1 MKNRSVLV
9 ILFFTVLSLLFS
21 NPTNVGARIPDED
34 SPSENEITDTCP
46 PIQNTPF
53 FTIVYGS
60 VTLNG
65 SQSPIGSLVK
75 AYSPRNDLVGCF
87 AVTTAGSYGA
97 MYIYGEDTS
106 VVPSIPGM
114 RNNEPVSFT
123 INDLPATTSPVLLW
137 ANDKDL
143 HAVNLVSQGVTAN
156 FSATPVSG
164 LNPLVVQFTDGSA
177 GTITSRQWDFG
188 DGQTSTELNPQH
200 TYATPGSYTVSLTVN
215 GPAGSDVESKIN
227 YISVYSEV
235 ISNFS
240 ADRTSGISPLAVSFT
255 NSSTG
260 SYTSLFWNF
269 GDGGTSTSTN
279 PTHTYTAGGMYT
291 VSLTASGPGGT
302 DTETKINYITVYT
315 PVVAGFTSTPTSG
328 VVPLTV
334 NFTNTSTG
342 SYTNLTWDFGDGGT
356 STATNPSHLFTSSG
370 TYTVVLTASG
380 LGGTSQ
386 ATSVIYVYVPA
397 VASFSASPTSG
408 IAPLNV
414 TFTNSSSGDF
424 SSLLWNFGDGNTSS
438 EINPVHYYS
447 SSGVFT
453 VSLTVTGLGGT
464 DSEVKTDHITVY
476 SPTEAQFSGSPTSG
490 IAPLSVSFTNL
501 SSGDFTS
508 QSWTFGDGANSELF
522 NPVHEYVTSGTYTV
536 SLSVNGPGGLDQE
549 IKTNYITVYDP
560 VNTDFSAAPTTG
572 IGPLEVAFTNLSTGS
587 YDGFTW
593 DFGDGNTS
601 NETNPVHI
609 YMNKGVYTVTL
620 TASGPGGID
629 QEVRGDYITVYQ
641 VVAAAFNSED
651 IAGVA
656 PHTAQFTNLTTGDYD
671 TLAWDFGDGSTSVEA
686 NPSHIYTAAGTYTVS
701 LTASGNGGTDV
712 ETKTAYITV
721 YSPIVAEFTYTPAS
735 GIAPLEV
742 QFTNASTGDYDT
754 LVWDFGDGSS
764 STETNP
770 THVFASGGTYA
781 VTLTASGLGGEDIQT
796 HTVEVYTAVNADFS
810 ADVTSGIA
818 PLTLQFMDLSTGDYD
833 TWLWDFGD
841 GSSSAIMNPTYLYSN
856 PGIYT
861 VTLTVAGDGGS
872 DTETKINYITIY
884 TPVSADFS
892 ADVTSGI
899 APLTV
904 QFTDLSTG
912 DYGALAWDFGDGN
925 TSVEANPSHV
935 YTVAGTYTVTL
946 TVSGDGG
953 TDVETK
959 TAYITVYTAVHADF
973 SADVTSGIAPL
984 TVQFTDLSTGD
995 YGALAWDFGDGAT
1008 SAETSPTHVYTAA
1021 GTYTVSLTVTG
1032 DGGTDGE
1039 TKTAYITVYTAVH
1052 ADFSADVTSGIAP
1065 LTVQFTDL
1073 STGDYDTLAWD
1084 FGDGGSSGEANP
1096 THVYTDAGTYTVSLT
1111 ITGDGGTDGETKTAY
1126 ITVYTAVHAD
1136 FSADVTSGIAPLTVQ
1151 FTDLST
1157 GDYDTLAWDFGDG
1170 STSNEQ
1176 NPTHIFVIP
1185 GNYVVVLTVTGPG
1198 GTDSAELTIQ
1208 VNPFT
1213 LYLPLILR

>member
-1 MKNRSVLV
+1 MKKKSFLV
-9 ILFFTVLSLLFS
+9 ILFFTVLFLLFS
-21 NPTNVGARIPDED
+21 NPTNVIARIPIED
-34 SPSENEITDTCP
+34 SPTENQVTDPCP

-65 SQSPIGSLVK
+65 SQAPIGTLVK

-87 AVTTAGSYGA
+87 AVTTAGSYGT
-97 MYIYGEDTS
+97 MYVYGEDTS

-114 RNNEPVSFT
+114 RINEPVSFT
-123 INDLPATTSPVLLW
+123 INELPAAPTPVLLW
-137 ANDKDL
+137 TNDKDL

-156 FSATPVSG
+156 FSASPVSG
-164 LNPLVVQFTDGSA
+164 LHPLVVQFADGSS
-177 GTITSRQWDFG
+177 GTITSRLWDFG
-188 DGQTSTELNPQH
+188 DGQTSTNLNPQH
-200 TYATPGSYTVSLTVN
+200 TYTAPGFYTVSLTVS
-215 GPAGSDVESKIN
+215 GPAGSDLETKTK

-240 ADRTSGISPLAVSFT
+240 SDKTSGITPLLVSFT
-255 NSSTG
+255 NGSTG
-260 SYTSLFWNF
+260 SYSSLSWNF
-269 GDGGTSTSTN
+269 GDGGTSTLTNSTHN
-279 PTHTYTAGGMYT
+279 YTAGGVYT

-302 DTETKINYITVYT
+302 DTETKTNYITVYT
-315 PVVAGFTSTPTSG
+315 PVAAGFTASPTSG

-342 SYTNLTWDFGDGGT
+342 SYTNLSWDFGDGGT
-356 STATNPSHLFTSSG
+356 STAVNPSHVYTSNG

-380 LGGTSQ
+380 PGGTSQ
-386 ATSVIYVYVPA
+386 AISTINVYVPT
-397 VASFSASPTSG
+397 VASFSTAPTSG
-408 IAPLNV
+408 IAPLSV
-414 TFTNSSSGDF
+414 TFTNTSTGDF
-424 SSLLWNFGDGNTSS
+424 SSLFWDFGDGSNSS
-438 EINPVHYYS
+438 EINPVHNYS

-453 VSLTVTGLGGT
+453 ISLTVSGLGGT
-464 DSEVKTDHITVY
+464 DSEVKTDYITVY

-490 IAPLSVSFTNL
+490 IAPLSVNFTNQ

-508 QSWTFGDGANSELF
+508 QSWTFGDGASCELF
-522 NPVHEYVTSGTYTV
+522 NPVHVYMTSGTYSV
-536 SLSVNGPGGLDQE
+536 SLSVDGPGGPDQE
-549 IKTNYITVYDP
+549 TKTNYITIYDP
-560 VNTDFSAAPTTG
+560 VNADFSATPTTG
-572 IGPLEVAFTNLSTGS
+572 IGPLEVAFTNLSSGS

-641 VVAAAFNSED
+641 VVAAAFTSED

-671 TLAWDFGDGSTSVEA
+671 TLAWDFGDGATSVEA
-686 NPSHIYTAAGTYTVS
+686 NPSHVYTAAGTYTVS
-701 LTASGNGGTDV
+701 LTASGDGGTDV

-721 YSPIVAEFTYTPAS
+721 YTPIVADFTYAPAS

-841 GSSSAIMNPTYLYSN
+841 GSSSAIMNPTHLYSN

-912 DYGALAWDFGDGN
+912 DYDTLAWDFGDGN
-925 TSVEANPSHV
+925 TSNGQNPVHV
-935 YTVAGTYTVTL
+935 
-946 TVSGDGG
+946 
-953 TDVETK
+953 
-959 TAYITVYTAVHADF
+959 F
-973 SADVTSGIAPL
+973 
-984 TVQFTDLSTGD
+984 DLPGD
-995 YGALAWDFGDGAT
+995 YA
-1008 SAETSPTHVYTAA
+1008 
-1021 GTYTVSLTVTG
+1021 
-1032 DGGTDGE
+1032 
-1039 TKTAYITVYTAVH
+1039 
-1052 ADFSADVTSGIAP
+1052 
-1065 LTVQFTDL
+1065 
-1073 STGDYDTLAWD
+1073 
-1084 FGDGGSSGEANP
+1084 
-1096 THVYTDAGTYTVSLT
+1096 
-1111 ITGDGGTDGETKTAY
+1111 
-1126 ITVYTAVHAD
+1126 
-1136 FSADVTSGIAPLTVQ
+1136 
-1151 FTDLST
+1151 
-1157 GDYDTLAWDFGDG
+1157 
-1170 STSNEQ
+1170 
-1176 NPTHIFVIP
+1176 
-1185 GNYVVVLTVTGPG
+1185 VVLTVSGPG
-1198 GTDSAELTIQ
+1198 GTDAAELTIQ
-1208 VNPFT
+1208 VKSFT